1 MIRKTDIKIAKGIYV
16 SYSAYT
22 NYFKRSRNIAMM
34 IQLAL
39 PKFRLLLE
47 LENKLVFRIAPL
59 KGTTKGRYY
68 SDTKVVELDCRLRN
82 EKAMCTLAHELVHVE
97 QYKQKRLQ
105 QKKRQGRYVFF
116 WRGEATRKN
125 YWEQPWEIEARL
137 RQVKLAE
144 CVATMIVKDMENE
157 SKPRTQRSKNTQV
170 QNAGGR
176 V

>member
-1 MIRKTDIKIAKGIYV
+1 MIRKTDIKLATGIYV
-16 SYSAYT
+16 SYSAYV
-22 NYFKRSRNIAMM
+22 NYFKRSQNIAKM

-39 PKFRLLLE
+39 PKFRLLME
-47 LENKLVFRIAPL
+47 LESKIVFRIAPL
-59 KGTTKGRYY
+59 KGNTKGRYH
-68 SDTKVVELDCRLRN
+68 SDTKVVEIDCRLRN

-105 QKKRQGRYVFF
+105 QKRRQGRYVFF

-125 YWEQPWEIEARL
+125 YWDQPWEIEARH
-137 RQVKLAE
+137 RQVRLAE
-144 CVATMIVKDMENE
+144 CVATMIVKDIENE
-157 SKPRTQRSKNTQV
+157 SKSHTQRSKNTQV